1 MDNDKNRKDNIA
13 QFGELVAYTQL
24 TTTDPLIKAAAQYFM
39 DHRAETFDQMEGIND
54 RGRKDGI
61 FSLDEM
67 TKFAARG

>member
-1 MDNDKNRKDNIA
+1 MDRDQSRRDGIA

-24 TTTDPLIKAAAQYFM
+24 ATTDPLIKAAAQYFINN
-39 DHRAETFDQMEGIND
+39 RANTFDIMEGLNVG
-54 RGRKDGI
+54 GRTDGI